1 MEGKSRSHSASPTPS
16 LLEVGATRPHDRVVG
31 HVVVGSEDLHLRLAR
46 VDHEHDIVDRHAT
59 LRDVRRQNDL
69 QGIQIRHNWTK
80 VHLNLNKIIRISSS
94 KPW

>member
-1 MEGKSRSHSASPTPS
+1 MEGKSRSHSASPSTS
-16 LLEVGATRPHDRVVG
+16 LFEVGATRPNDRVVG

-46 VDHEHDIVDRHAT
+46 VDHEHDIVDRHAA

-69 QGIQIRHNWTK
+69 EEIQIRHNWTK
-80 VHLNLNKIIRISSS
+80 VQLNLNKIIYMSSS